1 MEYNE
6 NKELNLLKE
15 FYKQYKNTESA
26 YIDYVN
32 LKKQLNEKLWSVDR
46 EIKETK
52 NFGIWAIIVGVVII
66 PIFIGVIIVIFGIV
80 ILLISGVLNSYRDA
94 KKQECTAQF
103 NNKMNQVLGY
113 LNQQYKNTNM
123 CIAFDYASPFIVT
136 KLIQYMEY
144 GRADTLKEA
153 LNIYENE
160 LAINLQQQQLQ
171 EIARASKKVATA
183 TTYMAYD
190 TYVKN
195 LVNSYR

>member
-15 FYKQYKNTESA
+15 FYEQYKHTQQD
-26 YIDYVN
+26 YIRLTN
-32 LKKQLNEKLWSVDR
+32 IKKTFERQLYDIEHV
-46 EIKETK
+46 IKE
-52 NFGIWAIIVGVVII
+52 NRRFGIWAIIVGVVTI
-66 PIFIGVIIVIFGIV
+66 PIFIGVFIVVFGI
-80 ILLISGVLNSYRDA
+80 IALIIAAIQDRYKDKR
-94 KKQECTAQF
+94 KQRCISEFTELI
-103 NNKMNQVLGY
+103 NRELGY

-195 LVNSYR
+195 IVKSYR